1 MVQYQ
6 ISFAGE
12 YIKDI
17 VYDLADILKLDV
29 VEEDIDAAVDE
40 RDHSS
45 PNNIYILRG
54 KDSCIFVDC
63 NDRDWLLGITV
74 LCREKDADQVKAA
87 LLKWDNISR
96 RAYGQVLKEDLT
108 NVYGKKD
115 TELDFMESYYDIKI
129 HPYLP
134 EEGPQGEDNEK

>member
-12 YIKDI
+12 YLKDI

-45 PNNIYILRG
+45 PNNIYILRDE
-54 KDSCIFVDC
+54 DSCICADC

-115 TELDFMESYYDIKI
+115 TELDFMESYYNIKM

-134 EEGPQGEDNEK
+134 EEGA

>member
-1 MVQYQ
+1 MIQYQ

-54 KDSCIFVDC
+54 KDSCICADC

-74 LCREKDADQVKAA
+74 LCREKDADHVKAA

-96 RAYGQVLKEDLT
+96 REYGQVLKEDLT

-115 TELDFMESYYDIKI
+115 TRLSFMENFYNIKI
-129 HPYLP
+129 QTYLP
-134 EEGPQGEDNEK
+134 EEGA

>member
-1 MVQYQ
+1 MIQYQ

-12 YIKDI
+12 YVKDI
-17 VYDLADILKLDV
+17 VYDLADILKLNV
-29 VEEDIDAAVDE
+29 VEEDIDAAIDE
-40 RDHSS
+40 RNHSS

-54 KDSCIFVDC
+54 EDSCIYADC

-96 RAYGQVLKEDLT
+96 SEYGQVLKEDLT

-115 TELDFMESYYDIKI
+115 TSLSFMEKYYGIKI
-129 HPYLP
+129 QTYLP
-134 EEGPQGEDNEK
+134 EEG

>member
-17 VYDLADILKLDV
+17 VYDLAKIWKLDV

-54 KDSCIFVDC
+54 KDSCIYVDC

-115 TELDFMESYYDIKI
+115 TELDFMESYYNIKM

-134 EEGPQGEDNEK
+134 EEGA